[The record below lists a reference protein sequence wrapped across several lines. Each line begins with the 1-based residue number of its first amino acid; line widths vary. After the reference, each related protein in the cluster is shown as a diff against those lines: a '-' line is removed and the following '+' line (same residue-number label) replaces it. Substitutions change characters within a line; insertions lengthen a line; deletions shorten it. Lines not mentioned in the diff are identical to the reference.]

1 MGAAG
6 LRGARTRRGQGGEQI
21 PSRGGDASG
30 QLSEN
35 GALRQPEIPGND
47 RVSRVRPWEECSQ
60 RYVCTA
66 HQHREGAINLISPPL
81 DRGGS
86 YLGFSRNSAESALGV
101 GRTAS
106 SGHIPESRQ
115 PVCGPPGN
123 EVGATLSWD
132 RWCQQRLRLLDSYRP
147 GPGQKFPSPEELD
160 PRAG

>member
-81 DRGGS
+81 DR
-86 YLGFSRNSAESALGV
+86 
-101 GRTAS
+101 
-106 SGHIPESRQ
+106 
-115 PVCGPPGN
+115 
-123 EVGATLSWD
+123 
-132 RWCQQRLRLLDSYRP
+132 
-147 GPGQKFPSPEELD
+147 
-160 PRAG
+160 RAGVAIWAFLGTRLSQRWGLGGLRARATYLNHASLCVVHPEMRWEQRSVGIGGANKG